1 MQRAKNKTKR
11 KTGRVGK
18 ECWCERDK
26 GLARAD
32 EMAAAGRASVP
43 VALWYMFDAI
53 TLLMDANV
61 AAVAKYNLVAL
72 LRLGLDKKERWGVF
86 K

>member
-1 MQRAKNKTKR
+1 
-11 KTGRVGK
+11 
-18 ECWCERDK
+18 
-26 GLARAD
+26 
-32 EMAAAGRASVP
+32 MAAAGRASVP